1 MNVNAHRYSPTA
13 EQIATAMERDELLM
27 YYQPKVCLLTG
38 NVVGAE
44 ALVRWN
50 DPHSRVLSPSVFL
63 PQVTASGLLHDMT
76 VRLLDD
82 VVAACGEIRQFA
94 PDFSLSINVAPN
106 DLTSTTI
113 SSRISSYLSGGSI
126 EAHELQI
133 EITESIVMEKFNI
146 VLDELSA
153 LTAMGIKVLMDDFGT
168 GYSSIDRLSQMPF
181 SALKLDQGVVRR
193 MSTSSQNLNTVR
205 SAVSMARE
213 LGMTSIAEGVES
225 IDQYNIL
232 IAAGC
237 EEAQGFY
244 ISKPMP
250 LDQFIQFVKN
260 DPTFPSSQIGCVHQ
274 AIFNIMRYRKSLL
287 DISICSALGNGNVA
301 PSIADTRLS
310 SSEHGFRAAEW
321 YYGIGQLL
329 NYHESFRAVEAPMT
343 RLNDLGS
350 ALHHDLVTGKPSG
363 VSSDRLRDIDLYAS
377 AVVTELHRLEAV
389 LLAEL
394 AQ

>member
-1 MNVNAHRYSPTA
+1 MKNELHRYSPTA
-13 EQIATAMERDELLM
+13 QQIARAMERDELVM

-63 PQVTASGLLHDMT
+63 PQATAGGLLHDMT

-82 VVAACGEIRQFA
+82 VVAACGTVRRSA
-94 PDFSLSINVAPN
+94 PDLALSINVAPN
-106 DLTSTTI
+106 DLTSHTI

-126 EAHELQI
+126 EPHELQI
-133 EITESIVMEKFNI
+133 EITESIVMEKFNV

-153 LTAMGIKVLMDDFGT
+153 LSAMGIKVLMDDFGT

-193 MSTSSQNLNTVR
+193 MTTSSQNLNTVR
-205 SAVSMARE
+205 SAIAMARE

-232 IAAGC
+232 IATGC

-244 ISKPMP
+244 ISKPIP
-250 LDQFIQFVKN
+250 LDQFIQLVKQ
-260 DPTFPSSQIGCVHQ
+260 DPSFPSSQIGCVHQ
-274 AIFNIMRYRKSLL
+274 AIFNVLRYRKSLL
-287 DISICSALGNGNVA
+287 DISICSALGSGSVA
-301 PSIADTRLS
+301 PSIADTHLS
-310 SSEHGFRAAEW
+310 QSDHGFRAAQW

-329 NYHESFRAVEAPMT
+329 NYHESFRAVEAPLT
-343 RLNDLGS
+343 RLNDMGS
-350 ALHHDLVTGKPSG
+350 ALHHDLVTRKPSRMP
-363 VSSDRLRDIDLYAS
+363 SDRLRDIDLYAS
-377 AVVTELHRLEAV
+377 AVVVELQRLEAV

-394 AQ
+394 V